1 MTIESPPRRLTTT
14 TFAAY
19 LRRAM
24 GLGLTAVGAVG
35 CGGNVIVDEGAGG
48 AATTTATLTATI
60 TGTTTTST
68 TTAFTCD
75 TPATVYD
82 PLTACVSPSPIGC
95 QALESVGAY
104 EAVFEELSFQGCGAD
119 VAGLLCGPFFNGD
132 GQCCYVADAMIY
144 ECGGRP
150 FMVEGAARV
159 ASIEVRGDWLSRAV
173 AGAAEL
179 DETTRATL
187 AAWWTRQ
194 ALDEHAAV
202 ASFARFAL
210 ELLSVGAPAEIVRS
224 TQVALGEEIT
234 HAEICFGLASAY
246 VGKAVGPGALPIEG
260 AGEARATLAEIA
272 AATAREGC
280 VGETIAA
287 FVAAAARDE
296 ATDPAARAALAV
308 IARDEAEHAALAFRF
323 VAWAVREGGPRVRAS
338 VDSAFRAAIAAPPL
352 PLPEGEGDPARL
364 RAHGVLPG
372 AERRVLAERCL
383 AEVIAPTARAL
394 VHEVAAGAPAR
405 DEVALA

>member
-48 AATTTATLTATI
+48 AATSTVTSTATI

-75 TPATVYD
+75 EPATVYD
-82 PLTACVSPSPIGC
+82 ELTACVWPSPIGC
-95 QALESVGAY
+95 QGIETFGAY
-104 EAVFEELSFQGCGAD
+104 EAVYEELSLQGCGAV
-119 VAGLLCGPFFNGD
+119 VAGLLCGPYINGA

-260 AGEARATLAEIA
+260 AGEARATLADIA
-272 AATAREGC
+272 
-280 VGETIAA
+280 
-287 FVAAAARDE
+287 AAAARDE